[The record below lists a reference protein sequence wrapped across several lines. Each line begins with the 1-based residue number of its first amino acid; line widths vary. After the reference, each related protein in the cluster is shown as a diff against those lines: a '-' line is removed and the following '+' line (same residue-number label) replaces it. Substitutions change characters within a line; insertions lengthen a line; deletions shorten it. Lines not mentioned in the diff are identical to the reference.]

1 MAYCFVGSMVFRQID
16 EEIRFYKDLMI
27 HVLDMAVSVVV
38 ADEPADA
45 LCHLT
50 VCPGIFQQPAG
61 FSSVNRLNLLKKDKK
76 TAEKSAAFD
85 SFYSSTIENGFQEA
99 GRL

>member
-1 MAYCFVGSMVFRQID
+1 MSYCFVGSMVFRQID

-38 ADEPADA
+38 ADEPADT

-61 FSSVNRLNLLKKDKK
+61 LGRTFQFLIFP
-76 TAEKSAAFD
+76 AACP
-85 SFYSSTIENGFQEA
+85 
-99 GRL
+99 